1 MSVNQSPTLQN
12 QHIYRDLRRVAVP
25 IALQS
30 FIASSLQLV
39 DSLMV
44 GSLGEA
50 ELAAVGVSL
59 QIYFVYWMVV
69 FGFSSGCSTFMTQFW
84 GTGDLKQ
91 IRKTAGFNVTVCLAA
106 AMIFFIPATFFPK
119 TVLGIFTNIP
129 ETIEMGK
136 GFVMLIAPCFL
147 FSAYSVPMQ
156 IALRTTQQT
165 KIPLYISIVTFSTN
179 TVLCYTFVFGNFG
192 APKLGVEGAATA
204 TLIARGVEA
213 LLVTYM
219 VFGRKNIIAGKLR
232 DFIGWS
238 RTYAVRILSNSIPTT
253 INETMW
259 GLGTAMY
266 VAAFAR
272 VGITEFAA
280 FQAGNTIQNILVM
293 AGFSIGDAIL
303 ILVGKK
309 LGEGKTDEAYYLAKR
324 LLRIG
329 IIIGLVFGGILILIA
344 KPIISLYSFTAEGE
358 KYTFYILLIYGSTMW
373 LILLGGMLVVGVMR
387 CGGDTKFAMAT
398 EVGTVWL
405 IGVPMAFFATMFL
418 GLPIY
423 LAVLAVKLEE
433 VVKAIVLLR
442 RFYSRKWAKNM
453 VDDLKA

>member
-1 MSVNQSPTLQN
+1 MSTKQSQTLDN
-12 QHIYRDLRRVAVP
+12 QHIYRDLRRVALP

-50 ELAAVGVSL
+50 ELAAVGVSI

-84 GTGDLKQ
+84 GAGDVAQ
-91 IRKTAGFNVTVCLAA
+91 IRKTAGFNVTVCLAGA
-106 AMIFFIPATFFPK
+106 LIFFVPATFFPEQ
-119 TVLGIFTNIP
+119 VLGIFTDIP
-129 ETIEMGK
+129 ETIAMGK
-136 GFVMLIAPCFL
+136 DFVVLIAPCFL
-147 FSAYSVPMQ
+147 LSAYSVPMQ

-165 KIPLYISIVTFSTN
+165 KIPLYISIVTFSVN
-179 TVLCYTFVFGNFG
+179 TLLCYTFVFGKFG
-192 APKLGVEGAATA
+192 APQLGVEGAAIA
-204 TLIARGVEA
+204 MLIARAVEA
-213 LLVTYM
+213 VLVTYM
-219 VFGRKNIIAGKLR
+219 IFGRKNIIAGNFR
-232 DFIGWS
+232 AFVGWS
-238 RTYAVRILSNSIPTT
+238 KAFASRILSNSIPTT

-266 VAAFAR
+266 VAAYAR

-280 FQAGNTIQNILVM
+280 VQAGNTIQNILVM

-303 ILVGKK
+303 ILVGQK
-309 LGEGKTDEAYYLAKR
+309 LGEGKTEEAYYLAKR
-324 LLRIG
+324 LLRFG
-329 IIIGLVFGGILILIA
+329 IIIGLVFGGLLILIA
-344 KPIISLYSFTAEGE
+344 KPIISLYNFTPQGE
-358 KYTFYILLIYGSTMW
+358 KYAFYVLVIYGATMW

-387 CGGDTKFAMAT
+387 CGGDTKYAMVT

-405 IGVPMAFFATMFL
+405 IGVPLAFLTTMVL

-423 LAVLAVKLEE
+423 IAVL
-433 VVKAIVLLR
+433 VVKTEEIVKAVILLR
-442 RFYSRKWAKNM
+442 RFYSRKWVKNM
-453 VDDLKA
+453 VDGLKA

>member
-1 MSVNQSPTLQN
+1 
-12 QHIYRDLRRVAVP
+12 
-25 IALQS
+25 
-30 FIASSLQLV
+30 
-39 DSLMV
+39 
-44 GSLGEA
+44 
-50 ELAAVGVSL
+50 
-59 QIYFVYWMVV
+59 
-69 FGFSSGCSTFMTQFW
+69 
-84 GTGDLKQ
+84 
-91 IRKTAGFNVTVCLAA
+91 
-106 AMIFFIPATFFPK
+106 
-119 TVLGIFTNIP
+119 
-129 ETIEMGK
+129 
-136 GFVMLIAPCFL
+136 
-147 FSAYSVPMQ
+147 
-156 IALRTTQQT
+156 
-165 KIPLYISIVTFSTN
+165 
-179 TVLCYTFVFGNFG
+179 
-192 APKLGVEGAATA
+192 
-204 TLIARGVEA
+204 VEA

>member
-1 MSVNQSPTLQN
+1 MSINQSPTLQN
-12 QHIYRDLRRVAVP
+12 QHIYRDLRRVALP

-59 QIYFVYWMVV
+59 QIYFVYWMVI

-84 GTGDLKQ
+84 GAGDVVQ
-91 IRKTAGFNVTVCLAA
+91 IRKTAGFNVTVCVAG
-106 AMIFFIPATFFPK
+106 AMIFFIPATFFPEA
-119 TVLGIFTNIP
+119 VLGIFTNIP
-129 ETIEMGK
+129 ETIAMGK
-136 GFVMLIAPCFL
+136 DFVVLIAPCFL
-147 FSAYSVPMQ
+147 LSAYSVPMQ

-165 KIPLYISIVTFSTN
+165 KIPLYISIVTFSAN
-179 TVLCYTFVFGNFG
+179 TLLCYTFVFGKFG
-192 APKLGVEGAATA
+192 APQMGVEGAAMA
-204 TLIARGVEA
+204 TLIARTLEA
-213 LLVTYM
+213 ILVTYM
-219 VFGRKNIIAGKLR
+219 IFGRKNIIAGKFR
-232 DFIGWS
+232 SFFGWS
-238 RTYAVRILSNSIPTT
+238 KAFAGRILSNSIPTT

-266 VAAFAR
+266 VAAYAR

-280 FQAGNTIQNILVM
+280 VQAGNTIQNILVM

-303 ILVGKK
+303 ILVGQK
-309 LGEGKTDEAYYLAKR
+309 LGEGKTEEAYHLAKR

-329 IIIGLVFGGILILIA
+329 VIIGLVFGGLLILIA
-344 KPIISLYSFTAEGE
+344 KPIISLYNFSPQGE
-358 KYTFYILLIYGSTMW
+358 KYTLYILVIYGATMW

-387 CGGDTKFAMAT
+387 CGGDTKYAMVT

-405 IGVPMAFFATMFL
+405 IGVPLAFFTTMVL

-423 LAVLAVKLEE
+423 LAVLAVKTEE
-433 VVKAIVLLR
+433 VVKAVILLR

>member
-1 MSVNQSPTLQN
+1 MSNKQSPTLQN
-12 QHIYRDLRRVAVP
+12 QHIYRDLRRVALP

-50 ELAAVGVSL
+50 ELAAVGVSI

-84 GTGDLKQ
+84 GAGDVAQ
-91 IRKTAGFNVTVCLAA
+91 IRKTAGFNVTVCLAGA
-106 AMIFFIPATFFPK
+106 LIFFVPATFFPEQ
-119 TVLGIFTNIP
+119 VLGIFTDIP
-129 ETIEMGK
+129 ETIAMGK
-136 GFVMLIAPCFL
+136 DFVVLIAPCFL
-147 FSAYSVPMQ
+147 LSAYSVPMQ

-165 KIPLYISIVTFSTN
+165 KIPLYISIVTFSVN
-179 TVLCYTFVFGNFG
+179 TFLCYTLVFGKFG
-192 APKLGVEGAATA
+192 APQLGVEGAAVA
-204 TLIARGVEA
+204 MLIARTVEA
-213 LLVTYM
+213 ALVTYM

-232 DFIGWS
+232 SYVGWS
-238 RTYAVRILSNSIPTT
+238 RAYAIRILSNSIPTT

-266 VAAFAR
+266 VAAYAR

-280 FQAGNTIQNILVM
+280 VQAGNTIQNILVM

-303 ILVGKK
+303 ILVGQK
-309 LGEGKTDEAYYLAKR
+309 LGEGKTEEAYYLAKR

-329 IIIGLVFGGILILIA
+329 IIIGLVFGGLLILIA
-344 KPIISLYSFTAEGE
+344 KPIISLYNFSPQGE
-358 KYTFYILLIYGSTMW
+358 KYAFYILIIYGATMW

-387 CGGDTKFAMAT
+387 CGGDTKYAMAT

-405 IGVPMAFFATMFL
+405 IGVPLAFITTMFL
-418 GLPIY
+418 GWPIY
-423 LAVLAVKLEE
+423 LAVLAVKAEE
-433 VVKAIVLLR
+433 VIKAAILLR

-453 VDDLKA
+453 VDNLKA

>member
-1 MSVNQSPTLQN
+1 
-12 QHIYRDLRRVAVP
+12 VAVP

-84 GTGDLKQ
+84 GAGDLVQ

-106 AMIFFIPATFFPK
+106 ALLFFIPATFFPEK
-119 TVLGIFTNIP
+119 VLGIFTNIP
-129 ETIEMGK
+129 DTIAMGRD
-136 GFVMLIAPCFL
+136 FVVLIAPCFL
-147 FSAYSVPMQ
+147 LSAYSVPMQ

-165 KIPLYISIVTFSTN
+165 KIPLYISIFTFATN
-179 TVLCYTFVFGNFG
+179 TLMCYTFVFGKFG
-192 APKLGVEGAATA
+192 APQMGVEGAAMA
-204 TLIARGVEA
+204 TLIARSLEA
-213 LLVTYM
+213 VLVTYM
-219 VFGRKNIIAGKLR
+219 IFGRKNIIAGKFR
-232 DFIGWS
+232 SYIGWS
-238 RTYAVRILSNSIPTT
+238 KAYAVRILSNSIPTT

-266 VAAFAR
+266 VAAYAR
-272 VGITEFAA
+272 VGITEYAA
-280 FQAGNTIQNILVM
+280 VQAGNTIQNLLVM

-303 ILVGKK
+303 ILVGQK
-309 LGEGKTDEAYYLAKR
+309 LGEGKIDEAYHLAKR
-324 LLRIG
+324 LLRVGVIL
-329 IIIGLVFGGILILIA
+329 GLIFGGVLILIA
-344 KPIISLYSFTAEGE
+344 KPIISLYSFSAAGE
-358 KYTFYILLIYGSTMW
+358 RYTLYILIIYGSTMW

-387 CGGDTKFAMAT
+387 CGGDTKFAMVT

-405 IGVPMAFFATMFL
+405 IGVPLAFFTTMVL

-423 LAVLAVKLEE
+423 LAVLAVKTEE
-433 VVKAIVLLR
+433 VVKAVILLR

-453 VDDLKA
+453 VNDLRA

>member
-1 MSVNQSPTLQN
+1 MSINQPPTIES
-12 QHIYRDLRRVAVP
+12 QHVYRDLRRVALP

-84 GTGDLKQ
+84 GAGDVAQ
-91 IRKTAGFNVTVCLAA
+91 IRKTAGFNVTVCMAG
-106 AMIFFIPATFFPK
+106 AMVFFIPATFFPEA
-119 TVLGIFTNIP
+119 VLGIFTNIP
-129 ETIEMGK
+129 ETIAMGK
-136 GFVMLIAPCFL
+136 NFVVIIAPCFL

-156 IALRTTQQT
+156 IALRTTHQT
-165 KIPLYISIVTFSTN
+165 KIPLYISIATFSVN
-179 TVLCYTFVFGNFG
+179 TLLCYTFVFGKFG
-192 APKLGVEGAATA
+192 APQLGVEGAATA
-204 TLIARGVEA
+204 TLIARSLEA

-219 VFGRKNIIAGKLR
+219 IFGRKNIIAGKFR
-232 DFIGWS
+232 EFIGWS
-238 RTYAVRILSNSIPTT
+238 REYAIRILSNSIPTT

-259 GLGTAMY
+259 GLGNAMY

-280 FQAGNTIQNILVM
+280 FQAGNTIQNLLVM

-309 LGEGKTDEAYYLAKR
+309 LGEGKTEEAYYLAKK
-324 LLRIG
+324 LLRVG
-329 IIIGLVFGGILILIA
+329 IVLGLIFGGVLILIA
-344 KPIISLYSFTAEGE
+344 KPIISLYSFSPEGE
-358 KYTFYILLIYGSTMW
+358 RYTFLILVIYGSTMW

-387 CGGDTKFAMAT
+387 CGGDTKFAMVT

-405 IGVPMAFFATMFL
+405 IGVPMAFITTMLL

-423 LAVLAVKLEE
+423 LAVLAVKTEE
-433 VVKAIVLLR
+433 VVKVVVLLR

-453 VDDLKA
+453 VSDLKA

>member
-1 MSVNQSPTLQN
+1 MSINQSPTLHN
-12 QHIYRDLRRVAVP
+12 QHIYRDLRRVALP

-50 ELAAVGVSL
+50 ELAAVGVSI

-84 GTGDLKQ
+84 GAGDVAQ
-91 IRKTAGFNVTVCLAA
+91 IRKTAGFNVTVCLAG
-106 AMIFFIPATFFPK
+106 AMIFFIPATFFPEE
-119 TVLGIFTNIP
+119 VLGIFTNIP
-129 ETIEMGK
+129 ETIAMGK
-136 GFVMLIAPCFL
+136 NFVVLIAPCFL
-147 FSAYSVPMQ
+147 LSAYSVPMQ

-165 KIPLYISIVTFSTN
+165 KIPLYISIVTFSVN
-179 TVLCYTFVFGNFG
+179 TLLCYTFVFGKFG
-192 APKLGVEGAATA
+192 APQLGVEGAAVA
-204 TLIARGVEA
+204 MLIARVVEA
-213 LLVTYM
+213 VLVTYM
-219 VFGRKNIIAGKLR
+219 IFGRKNIIAGNFR
-232 DFIGWS
+232 SYVGWS
-238 RTYAVRILSNSIPTT
+238 KAFAVRILSNSIPTT

-266 VAAFAR
+266 VAAYAR

-280 FQAGNTIQNILVM
+280 VQAGNTIQNILVM

-303 ILVGKK
+303 ILVGQK
-309 LGEGKTDEAYYLAKR
+309 LGEGKTEEAYYLAKR

-329 IIIGLVFGGILILIA
+329 VIIGLVFGGLLILVA
-344 KPIISLYSFTAEGE
+344 KPIISLYNFTPQGE
-358 KYTFYILLIYGSTMW
+358 KYAFYVLVIYGATMW

-387 CGGDTKFAMAT
+387 CGGDTKYAMVT

-405 IGVPMAFFATMFL
+405 IGVPLAFFTTMVL
-418 GLPIY
+418 GWPIY
-423 LAVLAVKLEE
+423 IAVLAVKLEE
-433 VVKAIVLLR
+433 VIKAAILLR
-442 RFYSRKWAKNM
+442 RFYSRKWVKNM
-453 VDDLKA
+453 VDGLEA

>member
-1 MSVNQSPTLQN
+1 MSTNQSPSINN
-12 QHIYRDLRRVAVP
+12 QHIYRDLRRVALP

-50 ELAAVGVSL
+50 ELAAVGVSI

-84 GTGDLKQ
+84 GTGDVAQ
-91 IRKTAGFNVTVCLAA
+91 IRKTAGFNVTVCLAG
-106 AMIFFIPATFFPK
+106 AMIFFIPATFFPEG
-119 TVLGIFTNIP
+119 VLGIFTDIP
-129 ETIEMGK
+129 ETIAMGK
-136 GFVMLIAPCFL
+136 DFVVLIAPCFL
-147 FSAYSVPMQ
+147 LSAYSVPMQ

-165 KIPLYISIVTFSTN
+165 KIPLYISIVTFSVN
-179 TVLCYTFVFGNFG
+179 TLLCYTFVFGKFG
-192 APKLGVEGAATA
+192 APQLGVEGAAVA
-204 TLIARGVEA
+204 MLVARVVEA
-213 LLVTYM
+213 ALVTYM
-219 VFGRKNIIAGKLR
+219 IFGRKNIIAGKLR
-232 DFIGWS
+232 SYIGWS
-238 RTYAVRILSNSIPTT
+238 KAFSVRILSNSIPTT

-266 VAAFAR
+266 VAAYAR

-280 FQAGNTIQNILVM
+280 VQAGNTIQNILVM

-303 ILVGKK
+303 ILVGQK
-309 LGEGKTDEAYYLAKR
+309 LGEGKTEEAYYLAKR

-329 IIIGLVFGGILILIA
+329 IIIGLVFGALLILIA
-344 KPIISLYSFTAEGE
+344 KPIISLYNFSPQGE
-358 KYTFYILLIYGSTMW
+358 KYAFYVLVIYGATMW

-387 CGGDTKFAMAT
+387 CGGDTKYAMVT

-405 IGVPMAFFATMFL
+405 IGVPLAFFTTMVL
-418 GLPIY
+418 GWPIY
-423 LAVLAVKLEE
+423 FAVLAVKTEE
-433 VVKAIVLLR
+433 IIKAAILLR

-453 VDDLKA
+453 VDNLKA

>member
-1 MSVNQSPTLQN
+1 MSKYQEPIIKNEHLF
-12 QHIYRDLRRVAVP
+12 RDLRRVAVP

-84 GTGDLKQ
+84 GAKDLHQ
-91 IRKTAGFNVTVCLAA
+91 IRKTAGFNVTVTMSAA
-106 AMIFFIPATFFPK
+106 LLFFIPATFFPRA
-119 TVLGIFTNIP
+119 VLGIFTDIP

-136 GFVMLIAPCFL
+136 NFVILIAPCFL

-165 KIPLYISIVTFSTN
+165 KIPLYISIVVFSTN
-179 TVLCYTFVFGNFG
+179 TLLNYVFIFGHFG
-192 APKLGVEGAATA
+192 APKMGVEGAALG
-204 TLIARGVEA
+204 TLIARA
-213 LLVTYM
+213 LEVVLVTYM
-219 VFGRKNIIAGKLR
+219 IFGRKNIIAGKFR
-232 DFIGWS
+232 DFFGWS
-238 RTYAVRILSNSIPTT
+238 KAYAMRILGNSIPTT
-253 INETMW
+253 VNETMW

-266 VAAFAR
+266 VAAYAR
-272 VGITEFAA
+272 VGITQFAA
-280 FQAGNTIQNILVM
+280 VQAGNTIQNLLVM

-303 ILVGKK
+303 ILVGQK
-309 LGEGKTDEAYYLAKR
+309 LGEGKTEEAYHLAKK
-324 LLRIG
+324 LLRVG
-329 IIIGLVFGGILILIA
+329 IVAGLVFGALLILIA
-344 KPIISLYSFTAEGE
+344 KPIISLYSFSPAGE
-358 KYTFYILLIYGSTMW
+358 KYTYYILLIYGSTMW

-387 CGGDTKFAMAT
+387 CGGDTKFAMIT
-398 EVGTVWL
+398 EVSTVWL
-405 IGVPMAFFATMFL
+405 IGVPLAFFTTMVL

-423 LAVLAVKLEE
+423 LAVLVVKSEE
-433 VVKAIVLLR
+433 VVKAIILLR
-442 RFYSRKWAKNM
+442 RFYSKKWVKNM
-453 VDDLKA
+453 VTNLKA

>member
-1 MSVNQSPTLQN
+1 MISN
-12 QHIYRDLRRVAVP
+12 QHLYRDLRRVAVP

-84 GTGDLKQ
+84 GAGDLAQ
-91 IRKTAGFNVTVCLAA
+91 IKKTAGFNMTI
-106 AMIFFIPATFFPK
+106 AMAGALLFFIPATFFPRV
-119 TVLGIFTNIP
+119 VLGIFTDIP

-136 GFVMLIAPCFL
+136 NFVILIAPCFL
-147 FSAYSVPMQ
+147 LSAYSVPMQ

-165 KIPLYISIVTFSTN
+165 KIPLYISIAVFSTN
-179 TVLCYTFVFGNFG
+179 TLLNYVFVFGNFG
-192 APKLGVEGAATA
+192 APKLGVEGAALG
-204 TLIARGVEA
+204 TLIARVLEA

-219 VFGRKNIIAGKLR
+219 VFRRKNIISGKFR
-232 DFIGWS
+232 EYFGWS
-238 RTYAVRILSNSIPTT
+238 KKFALKILGNSIPTT
-253 INETMW
+253 VNETMW

-266 VAAFAR
+266 VAAYAR

-303 ILVGKK
+303 ILVGQK
-309 LGEGKTDEAYYLAKR
+309 LGEGKAEEAYYMAKK

-329 IIIGLVFGGILILIA
+329 VIVGLVFGACLILIA
-344 KPIISLYSFTAEGE
+344 KPIISLYSFSPEGE
-358 KYTFYILLIYGSTMW
+358 RYTYYILLIYGLTMW
-373 LILLGGMLVVGVMR
+373 LILLGAMLVVGVMR
-387 CGGDTKFAMAT
+387 CGGDTKYAMIT
-398 EVGTVWL
+398 EVGTIWL
-405 IGVPMAFFATMFL
+405 IGVPLAFFTTMVL

-423 LAVLAVKLEE
+423 LAVLIVKLEE
-433 VVKAIVLLR
+433 VVKSAILLR
-442 RFYSRKWAKNM
+442 RFYSKKWLKNM
-453 VDDLKA
+453 VIGMKA